1 MDISVN
7 LGCYKKVD
15 GVNITAEHAINS
27 YGILQ
32 NNDLDSRFKL
42 RMLKNVQFTEAED
55 PIFYNLLY
63 DSDIN
68 PPQKINQITDIIYN
82 LIQPC
87 SA

>member
-1 MDISVN
+1 MDTSVS

-15 GVNITAEHAINS
+15 GVNITAAHAINS

-42 RMLKNVQFTEAED
+42 RMLKNVQFTEEED
-55 PIFYNLLY
+55 PIFYNYLY

-68 PPQKINQITDIIYN
+68 PPQKINVISDVIN
-82 LIQPC
+82 SLIKPC
-87 SA
+87 SV